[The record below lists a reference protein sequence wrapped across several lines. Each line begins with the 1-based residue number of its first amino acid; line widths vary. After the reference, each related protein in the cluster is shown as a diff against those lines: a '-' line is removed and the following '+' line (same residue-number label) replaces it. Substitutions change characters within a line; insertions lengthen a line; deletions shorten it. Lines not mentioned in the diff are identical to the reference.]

1 MSNARI
7 LRSNYPYIENNR
19 HAEALEIMAEH
30 MAEKLTVA
38 AAEVI
43 RENEMAI
50 RDGTL
55 SAVHGALLM
64 CEVALSTFRDERV
77 DDEMLLTMLHEAAEF
92 FNTRLVETAKKRR
105 RAN

>member
-1 MSNARI
+1 MNNPRL

-30 MAEKLTVA
+30 MAEKFVVSA
-38 AAEVI
+38 SEVI

-55 SAVHGALLM
+55 ATMHGALLM
-64 CEVALSTFRDERV
+64 CDVVLSSFKDQQIDE
-77 DDEMLLTMLHEAAEF
+77 EMLLTMIHEAAEF
-92 FNTRLVETAKKRR
+92 FNAKLVETARQRR
-105 RAN
+105 RAS